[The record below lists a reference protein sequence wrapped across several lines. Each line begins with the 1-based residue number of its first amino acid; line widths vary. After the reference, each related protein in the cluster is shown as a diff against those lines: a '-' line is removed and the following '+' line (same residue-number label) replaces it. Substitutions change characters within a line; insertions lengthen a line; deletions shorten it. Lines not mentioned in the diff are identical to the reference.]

1 VTTSGCDHGL
11 VQVVSAR
18 QLNRTVLQRQRL
30 LERVTMPALDV
41 VGHLVGMQAQEP
53 QDPYLGLWS
62 RIARFD
68 PNELST
74 AIEQREAARIVAM
87 RGTVHLFT
95 AADAAALRPLAQP
108 VLDREMNVKMY
119 REALAGVD
127 LAPIIAAGREILAAG
142 PSSTKALRAAL
153 AARFPDVDANVL
165 PHVCRNHLAL
175 VQVPP
180 RGLWR
185 RGGQVTYAPVEEWL
199 GREPKAPDVDTVVRR
214 YLAAF
219 GPATNADITTWSGLQ
234 ATRELTDRMRPT
246 LISYRDERGR
256 ELFDLPECELADPDV
271 PAPVRVLPRFD
282 NVLLSHADRDR
293 FFPSPEAKRRLGGE
307 ERTISGTIL
316 HDGVVVATWRLDRT
330 DSEPAMVLDHA
341 VALNAKVRRA
351 IEREAV
357 RALAFIEP
365 DATGRQVRFAAL

>member
-1 VTTSGCDHGL
+1 MARLGCDHGA
-11 VQVVSAR
+11 VQVSTR

-30 LERVTMPALDV
+30 LERVTTPVLDV
-41 VGHLVGMQAQEP
+41 VEHLVGMQAQEP

-62 RIARFD
+62 RVTRFD
-68 PNELST
+68 PSELST
-74 AIEQREAARIVAM
+74 AIEQRDAARIVAM

-108 VLDREMNVKMY
+108 VLERELNVKMY

-127 LAPIIAAGREILAAG
+127 LAPIVAAGREILAAG
-142 PSSTKALRAAL
+142 PLSTKALRVEL

-165 PHVCRNHLAL
+165 PYVCRNHLAL

-185 RGGQVTYAPVEEWL
+185 RGGQVTYATVEEWL
-199 GREPKAPDVDTVVRR
+199 GREAKAPDIETVVRR

-234 ATRELTDRMRPT
+234 AMREITERMRPT
-246 LISYRDERGR
+246 LRTYRDERGR
-256 ELFDLPECELADPDV
+256 ELFDVPELELADPDL
-271 PAPVRVLPRFD
+271 PAPVRVLPQYD

-293 FFPSPEAKRRLGGE
+293 FFPSAEAKRRLGSE

-316 HDGVVVATWRLDRT
+316 HDGVVVATWCLDRREA
-330 DSEPAMVLDHA
+330 EPAMVVDHA
-341 VALNAKVRRA
+341 VALTVKARRA
-351 IEREAV
+351 IEAEAG
-357 RALAFIEP
+357 RALAVMEP
-365 DATGRQVRFAAL
+365 DAAGRQVQFNAL